1 MEEMA
6 GIQSGLADPL
16 LDLLAAFGGQEIQP
30 HQEAVV
36 REAAKLAA
44 GLAARK

>member
-1 MEEMA
+1 MA
-6 GIQSGLADPL
+6 GIRTGVEDPL
-16 LDLLAAFGGQEIQP
+16 LGILGAFGGQDLQP

-44 GLAARK
+44 GLAHAAR